1 MDDAD
6 PFAWLCGGEDVLA
19 LRPSRVPLGS
29 LLAEDAAFACS
40 EDPGFLLRV
49 EDDER
54 SEDGDGG
61 STDALGA
68 FFIACAAEGDP
79 APPRGD
85 AEGAPV
91 RSSAGGEA
99 GAKISRSPGDVSDAS
114 RALAAPPPSRFA
126 LDDVDLSSIARAML
140 LDDAP
145 LTAHLDPAPRPPR
158 AATPP
163 ADERAPARLLIADME
178 TDKDERSIRR
188 GGASRTRAAADP
200 ASTRHAST
208 ARAAMRMIA
217 RDKDRDVERAR
228 SLANAAEGSSDPLEP
243 TPAAKK
249 PAPPATKKR
258 PNSGGDGD
266 DDALFP
272 APPPLPLPLPPSPPA
287 VPSTAARPTAF
298 SSASAVTA
306 RTPRTNKPVDK
317 CVVAGASPPAG
328 RSSRYRGVTKHRWTG
343 RFEAHLWDADCDRV
357 GAKPGQRKKGRQV
370 YLGGYA
376 SEAEAARAYDVCAIK
391 YWGDAAHLNFDRR
404 EYGEAEVAEIY
415 ATPAAALVAKL
426 RRTSSGFARG
436 ASRFR
441 GVTRHHQHG
450 RWEARIGRVFG
461 NRYLYLGTFPSEE
474 DAARAY
480 DRAALEHRG
489 PKAVTNFPREEY
501 ANEGTRASRDGGE
514 GRRKKTTIGPTGPLS
529 RDDDDA
535 DDRASEGD
543 DRRIIDGGESETRRT
558 ELDGGYLRGY
568 SEGED
573 AQDARDAEERRG
585 AGDRG
590 GALGGPPR
598 LLAGGPSKRRFDD
611 AFAPARARRLGP
623 PRGRPPAA
631 VVVLRGEDVGGFSA
645 RFLKEATML
654 EGAVVA
660 RRESASDSRAS
671 AASAEATFAKTS

>member
-61 STDALGA
+61 FTDALGA

-85 AEGAPV
+85 AEGALV

-114 RALAAPPPSRFA
+114 RARRAPSRFA

-228 SLANAAEGSSDPLEP
+228 SLANAAEGSSDPLEQ

-249 PAPPATKKR
+249 PAPAATKKR
-258 PNSGGDGD
+258 PNGGGGDD

-272 APPPLPLPLPPSPPA
+272 APPPLPLPPSPPA
-287 VPSTAARPTAF
+287 VPSTATRPTAF

-501 ANEGTRASRDGGE
+501 ENEGTRARRVTEARGG
-514 GRRKKTTIGPTGPLS
+514 GRRRTRPVRPVLFRATTTTRTTIE
-529 RDDDDA
+529 
-535 DDRASEGD
+535 RARGT
-543 DRRIIDGGESETRRT
+543 IDGSSTAASRRLAEPSSTEGTSEDTRRGRT
-558 ELDGGYLRGY
+558 LRTRATRRN
-568 SEGED
+568 EGAPAIE
-573 AQDARDAEERRG
+573 
-585 AGDRG
+585 G

-598 LLAGGPSKRRFDD
+598 LLAGGPSKRRRFDD
-611 AFAPARARRLGP
+611 AFDPARARRLGP

-660 RRESASDSRAS
+660 RRESTSDSRAS